1 MISLKRYQLVF
12 ATANAHKIREINE
25 ILMMT
30 PVSVVSMADIGC
42 TDEIPETQPTIQG
55 NAIQKAE
62 YLHKKYQINCFS
74 EDSGLEIDALK
85 GEPGVNSAFYSG
97 SRDAQQN
104 INLVLNKLGRKRKRT
119 ARFRTVIALIL
130 EDKQYLF
137 EGVCE
142 GTIRFKQS
150 GSNGFGYD
158 PIFQPNGFD
167 KTFAELPADI
177 KNRIS
182 HRGKAVQQLYDFLQ
196 SL

>member
-55 NAIQKAE
+55 NAIQKAT
-62 YLHKKYQINCFS
+62 YLHEKYQINCFS
-74 EDSGLEIDALK
+74 EDSGLEIDALN
-85 GEPGVNSAFYSG
+85 GEPGVDSAFYSG
-97 SRDAQQN
+97 SRNAQQN

-130 EDKQYLF
+130 EGKQHLF

-142 GTIRFKQS
+142 GTIRFKPS

-167 KTFAELPADI
+167 KTFAELPAEI
-177 KNRIS
+177 KNQIS
-182 HRGKAVQQLYDFLQ
+182 HRAKAVQQLYDFLQ

>member
-1 MISLKRYQLVF
+1 MVSLKRYQLVF
-12 ATANAHKIREINE
+12 ATANVHKIREINE
-25 ILMMT
+25 ILIVT

-42 TDEIPETQPTIQG
+42 TDDIPETQPTIQG

-62 YLHKKYQINCFS
+62 YLYHKYNVNCFS
-74 EDSGLEIDALK
+74 EDSGLEIDALN
-85 GEPGVNSAFYSG
+85 GAPGVHSAYYAG
-97 SRDAQQN
+97 SRDARQN

-130 EDKQYLF
+130 DGQQHLF

-142 GTIRFKQS
+142 GTIRFEAVGTS
-150 GSNGFGYD
+150 GFGYD

-167 KTFAELPADI
+167 KTFAELPI
-177 KNRIS
+177 EVKNSIS

>member
-1 MISLKRYQLVF
+1 MVSLKRYQLVF

-25 ILMMT
+25 ILMVT

-62 YLHKKYQINCFS
+62 YLYNKYQVNCFS
-74 EDSGLEIDALK
+74 EDSGLEIDALN
-85 GEPGVNSAFYSG
+85 GEPGVHSAYYAG
-97 SRDAQQN
+97 SRDAKQN
-104 INLVLNKLGRKRKRT
+104 INLILSKLGRKRKRT

-130 EDKQYLF
+130 EGKQHLF

-142 GTIRFKQS
+142 GTIRLKEAGTS
-150 GSNGFGYD
+150 GFGYD

-167 KTFAELPADI
+167 KTFAELPIEI
-177 KNRIS
+177 KNSVS

>member
-1 MISLKRYQLVF
+1 MV
-12 ATANAHKIREINE
+12 
-25 ILMMT
+25 T

-42 TDEIPETQPTIQG
+42 TDDIPETQPTIQG

-62 YLHKKYQINCFS
+62 YLYHKYNVNCFS
-74 EDSGLEIDALK
+74 EDSGLEIDALN
-85 GEPGVNSAFYSG
+85 GEPGVHSAYYAG
-97 SRDAQQN
+97 NRDARQN

-130 EDKQYLF
+130 DGQQHLF
-137 EGVCE
+137 EGICE
-142 GTIRFKQS
+142 GTIRFEAAGTS
-150 GSNGFGYD
+150 GFGYD

-167 KTFAELPADI
+167 KTFAELPI
-177 KNRIS
+177 EVKNSVS